1 MYIYFKSKIFPTE
14 ELGRLSIHYF
24 CYGAVSLSLLFQV
37 EQLRRANKIWAN
49 DNIHLFKIL
58 KIPVKKDS
66 RHYLEELEVS
76 EDESGTDDS
85 GINEDRI
92 TNNTEVK
99 SGKGEQYGAACDDSQ
114 GDSKEGSSE
123 EGQHKQTALSFL
135 EQLDARIKTSK
146 KESEKLR

>member
-1 MYIYFKSKIFPTE
+1 M
-14 ELGRLSIHYF
+14 F
-24 CYGAVSLSLLFQV
+24 CQV

-66 RHYLEELEVS
+66 QHYVEELEVS

-85 GINEDRI
+85 VIPEERI
-92 TNNTEVK
+92 TNYGVN
-99 SGKGEQYGAACDDSQ
+99 SYNGKQCGAVCDDSLEK
-114 GDSKEGSSE
+114 SKEGASVREQQQQS
-123 EGQHKQTALSFL
+123 ALIFL
-135 EQLDARIKTSK
+135 QQLDARIKTSK